1 MIERERQAELDRI
14 LHRVTAENKIDLEAT
29 EFFVRTAV
37 LALGGRILQEVMD
50 RWGVEGT
57 AEPVPCSCGQPMTS
71 EGFRPKTIRTILGQV
86 TVRRRLYRC
95 GHCGALRFP
104 ADPALDIE
112 GTSFS
117 PACRH
122 MMTRAGSQS
131 PFAEAAADLQFY
143 AHVTV
148 SPKDVE
154 RVAETMGREM
164 DNWMQRHASH
174 ARMLDGQGK
183 TPPNLPEPIDILYVS
198 YDGTGTPMRRSELTR
213 TKSKTPGQPART
225 HEAKLGCVFTQTT
238 VDDQGRPI
246 RDPASTTYVGAI
258 EDSTDFGYRIF
269 GEAIRRGMRK
279 ARLVVILMDGAAY
292 NKSIAAEHFPHAIL
306 IIDLYH
312 AREHLD
318 ALAKL
323 LLPESRRPAILE
335 QWKRL
340 LDQGQIE
347 TLLAA
352 VRTHLPRSGRRRQ
365 TALKGLR
372 YFIEN
377 TPYMRYAEF
386 RKQGLFV
393 GSGVIEA
400 GCKTLIGKRLKQSGM
415 FWTDRGANAILAA
428 RCCHR
433 SGRAE
438 QFWEDRAA

>member
-1 MIERERQAELDRI
+1 M
-14 LHRVTAENKIDLEAT
+14 TAENKIDLEAA

-37 LALGGRILQEVMD
+37 LALGSRILQEIVD
-50 RWGVEGT
+50 RWGVDGT
-57 AEPVPCSCGQPMTS
+57 ARPVRCSCGQAMTS
-71 EGFRPKTIRTILGQV
+71 EGFRPKTVRTILGQV

-95 GHCGALRFP
+95 DRCGRLRFP
-104 ADPALDIE
+104 ADSALDIE
-112 GTSFS
+112 KTSFS

-131 PFAEAAADLQFY
+131 PFAEAADDLHFY

-154 RVAETMGREM
+154 RVAEAMGREM
-164 DNWMQRHASH
+164 DNWMQRHASY

-183 TPPNLPEPIDILYVS
+183 MTADLTEPIDILYVS
-198 YDGTGTPMRRSELTR
+198 YDGTGTPMRRSELTH
-213 TKSKTPGQPART
+213 TKSKTPGQPAKT
-225 HEAKLGCVFTQTT
+225 HETKLGCVFTQTT

-258 EDSTDFGYRIF
+258 ENSTDFGYRIF

-279 ARLVVILMDGAAY
+279 ARLVVLLIDGAAY
-292 NKSIAAEHFPHAIL
+292 NKSIAAEHFPNAIL

-312 AREHLD
+312 AREHLEE
-318 ALAKL
+318 LAKL
-323 LLPESRRPAILE
+323 LLAEARRPAILK
-335 QWKRL
+335 QWKHL
-340 LDQGQIE
+340 LDQGNIE

-352 VRTHLPRSGRRRQ
+352 IHTHLPRSGKRRQ
-365 TALKGLR
+365 VALKQLR
-372 YFIEN
+372 YFREN
-377 TPYMRYAEF
+377 APYMRYAQF
-386 RKQGLFV
+386 RKMGLFV

-400 GCKTLIGKRLKQSGM
+400 GCKTLIAHRLKQSGM

-428 RCCHR
+428 RCCHL
-433 SGRAE
+433 SHRAE